1 MYSGQF
7 IYVFQ
12 WVGLGFNCQHCA
24 KFPHEE
30 IQLYSITLRPQVAHT
45 PAHTFSDKIHF
56 LKSNSIKKGKRQKLF
71 FLPRLTTDLGRSFWP
86 WGRTRPGVAPTA
98 CPAWRWRRGWR
109 AACWPTGPAPRSAGH
124 GASSTGWSSRS
135 PRTAF
140 CRDPIA
146 GQDGGELRSRGMS
159 SEFLFVWGASVE
171 DRTVLF

>member
-1 MYSGQF
+1 M
-7 IYVFQ
+7 
-12 WVGLGFNCQHCA
+12 CQVMTMDPRGADSDRGRHWSR
-24 KFPHEE
+24 KQQGPR
-30 IQLYSITLRPQVAHT
+30 TLCPISAASCIKL
-45 PAHTFSDKIHF
+45 PFSDKIHF